1 MSKLFSLLLLV
12 VGAVVLVPSLR
23 TRAIPHVQPAIDPFY
38 EWSARNRVKEIVTL
52 LQRETTL
59 GRPIPDSRD
68 LPGFL
73 ARHDYKKDAGNDP
86 WGTPFYIRSTRAS
99 YTVGSAGRDRS
110 VNTTDDILSAPQPR
124 TGASRR

>member
-23 TRAIPHVQPAIDPFY
+23 ARAIPHVQPAIDPFY
-38 EWSARNRVKEIVTL
+38 EWSARNRVNEIVGL
-52 LQRETTL
+52 LHQESTL
-59 GRPIPDSRD
+59 GRPIPASRD

-73 ARHDYKKDAGNDP
+73 ERHDYKKDAGNDP
-86 WGTPFYIRSTRAS
+86 WGTPFYIRSTRTT

-124 TGASRR
+124 KGSSRR